1 MYRVSR
7 EGRRASAHEHDPD
20 SRPARYNKER
30 FDADAYHGKN
40 KGFAP
45 AAGAAGVLPTRNPRA
60 VLCLKATAAFVVL
73 FFVRGVSVHTTNR
86 GRSYP
91 SPSPWFDLSRLQCS
105 SSRANHFLFSS
116 CWFRCSVV

>member
-30 FDADAYHGKN
+30 FDADAYHDKN

-91 SPSPWFDLSRLQCS
+91 SLSVVLTCRGCS
-105 SSRANHFLFSS
+105 SGATTFLFSS
-116 CWFRCSVV
+116 CWFR